1 MPTMAALR
9 QDIFHGFRMLL
20 KKPGFTAIA
29 TISLALGIAANTVI
43 FSLIDTTLLRP
54 LPYPDA
60 GRLVMVWSAP
70 LNKPE
75 QRNGVTYNNYMAF
88 RKAHSFESM
97 GAIWSQPRSLGADE
111 NARPAE
117 HLEGEGFTP
126 SMFTT
131 LGVKPKVGRVVAE
144 DEDQIDT
151 QAPVV
156 LISERLWQ
164 RRFGGDPKVIGQ
176 TIRMDGIPITVIGV
190 MPRGFY
196 LWDDRADF
204 WNPLQ
209 FNRLVVGS
217 TGFTMG
223 VVARLKPGVALKQAQ
238 SELDVIAAQQL
249 AADPDRNK
257 GLGARIQPM
266 TESLYGDLQ
275 GPLLILQGAVAFVL
289 LIGCANVAGLLL
301 ARAASRRTEIAV
313 RTAIGAGRWRIIR
326 QLITES
332 VPLSLLAGVLGVFLA
347 WGGLKLFVA
356 AAPPGFPRLNE
367 ISLDLSVLGF
377 TAFITILTA
386 LVFGIA
392 PAIQASKADLVSSL
406 KESGRSGTEG
416 TARQHLRSAL
426 VAFQIALALVL
437 LIGAGLM
444 INSFV
449 RIQNNHLG
457 ADPRGLLTFEFRF
470 SQNETIKPYG
480 RYRNMGLWD
489 VFPVTTRTF
498 QRIYERMQAVPGVQ
512 IAAAASTPPL
522 AGALLMQ
529 FLIDGRPAPP
539 PGNDG
544 APVQQAGYIAI
555 TPNYFAALRTP
566 ILQGREL
573 NDRDTAAGPPVAII
587 NQTMAKQYWPNESPI
602 GRRIT
607 LDYVPNEPSREIVG
621 VVGDV
626 RLSRQQRQILP
637 TVYVPHLQ
645 QPARWLGPGWNVR
658 SGMYFILRTTGDPM
672 KLVPA
677 MRQALADVD
686 RDKPAS
692 AVQTVEQNLDQQ
704 IQYQRLYVLLLG
716 IFGAVAAV
724 LAAIGIYGVMAYSV
738 AERTREIGIRM
749 ALGAGAREVL
759 ALVVRQ
765 ALLLI
770 AIGLV
775 VGIAASFALTRVIK
789 TALYEVTPTDPAT
802 FIAVAL
808 SLTAVALIACF
819 IPTRR
824 AVEVDPTV
832 ALRYE

>member
-1 MPTMAALR
+1 MATLW
-9 QDIFHGFRMLL
+9 QDIVYGFRMLL

-29 TISLALGIAANTVI
+29 TLSLALGIAANTVI

-70 LNKPE
+70 LNKPDE
-75 QRNGVTYNNYMAF
+75 RNGVTYNNYMAF
-88 RKAHSFESM
+88 RKAQSFESI
-97 GAIWSQPRSLGADE
+97 GATWSQPRSLGADE
-111 NARPAE
+111 NGQAAE

-131 LGVKPKVGRVVAE
+131 LGVKPRFGRVVTE

-164 RRFGGDPKVIGQ
+164 RRFGSDPKVVGQ
-176 TIRMDGIPITVIGV
+176 TIRMDGVPITVIGV
-190 MPRGFY
+190 MPQGFY
-196 LWDDRADF
+196 LGDDRADF

-223 VVARLKPGVALKQAQ
+223 VVARLKPGVALKQSQ
-238 SELDVIAAQQL
+238 SEIDAIAAQQL
-249 AADPDRNK
+249 AADPERNR
-257 GLGARIQPM
+257 GLGARVQPM

-332 VPLSLLAGVLGVFLA
+332 LPLSLLAGAMGVFLA

-356 AAPPGFPRLNE
+356 VAPPGFPRLNE

-377 TAFITILTA
+377 TALVTVLTA

-392 PAIQASKADLVSSL
+392 PAIHASKPDLVSSL
-406 KESGRSGTEG
+406 KESGRSGTDG
-416 TARQHLRSAL
+416 VARQHMRSAL
-426 VAFQIALALVL
+426 VTFQIALALVL

-444 INSFV
+444 VNSFL
-449 RIQNNHLG
+449 RIQNNRLG
-457 ADPRGLLTFEFRF
+457 ADPKGLLTFEFRF

-480 RYRNMGLWD
+480 RYRNLGLWD
-489 VFPVTTRTF
+489 VLPVTTRTF
-498 QRIYERMQAVPGVQ
+498 QRIYERMQSVPGVQ
-512 IAAAASTPPL
+512 IAAAASAPPL

-544 APVQQAGYIAI
+544 QPAQQAGYIAI
-555 TPNYFAALRTP
+555 TPNYFAALKTP

-573 NDRDTAAGPPVAII
+573 NDRDTATAPPVAII
-587 NQTMAKQYWPNESPI
+587 NETMAKRYWPNESPI

-607 LDYVPNEPSREIVG
+607 LDYVPNEPSREIIG
-621 VVGDV
+621 VVSDV
-626 RLSRQQRQILP
+626 RLSRQQRQIIPL
-637 TVYVPHLQ
+637 VYVPHLQ
-645 QPARWLGPGWNVR
+645 QPARWLGPGWNAR

-692 AVQTVEQNLDQQ
+692 SIRTVEQNLDQQ
-704 IQYQRLYVLLLG
+704 IQFVRLYVLLLG
-716 IFGAVAAV
+716 IFGGVAAV

-749 ALGAGAREVL
+749 ALGAGARDVL
-759 ALVVRQ
+759 ALVMRQ

-770 AIGLV
+770 GIGLV
-775 VGIAASFALTRVIK
+775 AGIAASFALTRVIK